1 MTICMHMYFS
11 IQTNLTLLHSG
22 QQIEFQP

>member
-1 MTICMHMYFS
+1 MTICMQVHFS
-11 IQTNLTLLHSG
+11 IQTNLKLLTSG